1 MNTVSGDQSHFSM
14 AAIDTILPKMD
25 HTGIEYMGHFL
36 EHNHDFY
43 CFHKYSC
50 GVALTQIEQTYK
62 YEVLSRSLLH
72 TCTLY
77 GKCLDPDFTW
87 IIILLIIF

>member
-1 MNTVSGDQSHFSM
+1 
-14 AAIDTILPKMD
+14 MD

-87 IIILLIIF
+87 IIIQLIIF